1 MPDRRRVLASQ
12 DFSLPAP
19 AKAGVPTAIS
29 RRTFVSGCLA
39 ASALFGLSA
48 RSGWA
53 GFGPLTGGGK
63 KTKARMIPTVT
74 GPVRCDALGTT
85 LMHEHILWFAGPRL
99 EDPGYSPIPD
109 NLRAESVNFAAS
121 LLNDAARV
129 GIDTLVD
136 LTPHR
141 PIDLYE
147 QIAKRTS
154 VKIIPSTGFYRRAKI
169 PRKWAEM
176 DDENQMRDF
185 MLKEITEGIEGT
197 KIRAG
202 VMKVAGETSPLSDWE
217 KKVFRAAARVQK
229 ATGVPIATHDGA
241 NAREQFDLLVQ
252 SGADPRRLYLGHVD
266 TMLHGSRTREQVRD
280 ALISIAREG
289 GGLEVDTFG
298 QEFYTKWVNLVYFLR
313 ALCDAGFADRIII
326 SVDCNWHW
334 ENGKKVFEGAGPPNF
349 DPHAADRT
357 YAYMITDAVPA
368 LLRAGFSRKEIQ
380 TFLVENPRRI
390 FCGEK

>member
-1 MPDRRRVLASQ
+1 MPDRRRVSAAQ
-12 DFSLPAP
+12 DFKLPVP
-19 AKAGVPTAIS
+19 TKAGTHTAIS
-29 RRTFVSGCLA
+29 RRTFASGCLA
-39 ASALFGLSA
+39 ASVLSWLSVQ
-48 RSGWA
+48 SGWA
-53 GFGPLTGGGK
+53 GFGPLLGGDK
-63 KTKARMIPTVT
+63 KAKARMIPTMT

-109 NLRAESVNFAAS
+109 NLRADSVDFAVS

-147 QIAKRTS
+147 QIARRTS
-154 VKIIPSTGFYRRAKI
+154 VKIIPSTGFYRRAKV
-169 PRKWAEM
+169 PREWAGM
-176 DDENQMRDF
+176 DDENEMRDF
-185 MLKEITEGIEGT
+185 MLKEINEGIEGT

-202 VMKVAGETSPLSDWE
+202 VVKVAAETSPLTDWE
-217 KKVFRAAARVQK
+217 TKVFRAAARVQK
-229 ATGVPIATHDGA
+229 ATGVPVATHDGA

-280 ALISIAREG
+280 VLISIAREG
-289 GGLEVDTFG
+289 GSLEVDTFG
-298 QEFYTKWVNLVYFLR
+298 QEFYTKWVDLVYFLR
-313 ALCDAGFADRIII
+313 ALCDAGFANRLII

-334 ENGKKVFEGAGPPNF
+334 ENGKKTFEGAGPPNF

-368 LLRAGFSRKEIQ
+368 LLKAGFSQKEIR

-390 FCGEK
+390 FCDV